1 MHRYNG
7 RYAHLPNR
15 TLGDVRLTSEYVVSF
30 INRMYSTT
38 FKNAIDVI
46 GHSQGNLN
54 KQQALNFWPSRRT
67 KVAAFVSHVGDFQAT
82 SESTLIDVV
91 KKIVVQGANPNY
103 LQQSILLD
111 RQAAYLRALNRH
123 RHGALVHTV
132 STLTLGRVASHFG
145 TSTTST
151 TPLSCCVH
159 DLHDYCARQVGYG
172 CACIAHF
179 GPG

>member
-1 MHRYNG
+1 
-7 RYAHLPNR
+7 
-15 TLGDVRLTSEYVVSF
+15 
-30 INRMYSTT
+30 
-38 FKNAIDVI
+38 
-46 GHSQGNLN
+46 
-54 KQQALNFWPSRRT
+54 
-67 KVAAFVSHVGDFQAT
+67 
-82 SESTLIDVV
+82 VV

-132 STLTLGRVASHFG
+132 STLTLGRVASHLG

-151 TPLSCCVH
+151 TPLSSCVH
-159 DLHDYCARQVGYG
+159 DLQDYCARQVGYG